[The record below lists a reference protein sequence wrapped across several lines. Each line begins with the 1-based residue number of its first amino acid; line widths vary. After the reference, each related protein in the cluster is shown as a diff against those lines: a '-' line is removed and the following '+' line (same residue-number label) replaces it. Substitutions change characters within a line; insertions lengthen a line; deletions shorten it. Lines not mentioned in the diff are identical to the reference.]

1 MLTATYKEPISCKTV
16 AFHCHCTCS
25 YTTRVVWQ
33 TKCKLVMYISRVSHV
48 FAIPHAH
55 AKIACN
61 SACTCQFFSFARVK
75 HANTRVYLHTCV
87 KFKLSCTILPLN
99 DLIVSIILL
108 CMLPLLNQACLA
120 SAHLVFLNI
129 AFVWEDGMHECAC
142 ICAYVFVCMCVC
154 LCACVCLC
162 VCSSDIF

>member
-1 MLTATYKEPISCKTV
+1 MLNATSKESISCKTV
-16 AFHCHCTCS
+16 VFHCHCTCS

-48 FAIPHAH
+48 FTIPRVH

-61 SACTCQFFSFARVK
+61 SACTRQFFKFFAHFK
-75 HANTRVYLHTCV
+75 HASTCVYLHACV
-87 KFKLSCTILPLN
+87 KFKLSCTVLPLN

-108 CMLPLLNQACLA
+108 CMLPLSNQACLA

-129 AFVWEDGMHECAC
+129 AFVWEDGMYACAC

-154 LCACVCLC
+154 VYVCVF
-162 VCSSDIF
+162 VCM